1 MLFYFARLKARNNV
15 WCLEERKY
23 LVRRKRESCKK
34 KRKTLYIYFL
44 WHKWKACAF
53 SFVELFYAVSLA
65 EIEKRP
71 ARIQPLNYCTSLCCV
86 PKWHL
91 KNWQEDL
98 PLHSPLHA
106 GKQLCHAQRC
116 WEILQLRSKDVNKA
130 LEPPYGILAL
140 KCQLLFR
147 HCTLIISDRPLL
159 NGLFSLLR
167 E

>member
-1 MLFYFARLKARNNV
+1 MTSEELAGRFASAL
-15 WCLEERKY
+15 
-23 LVRRKRESCKK
+23 
-34 KRKTLYIYFL
+34 
-44 WHKWKACAF
+44 
-53 SFVELFYAVSLA
+53 SLA
-65 EIEKRP
+65 R
-71 ARIQPLNYCTSLCCV
+71 R
-86 PKWHL
+86 
-91 KNWQEDL
+91 
-98 PLHSPLHA
+98 
-106 GKQLCHAQRC
+106 QLRRAQRC